1 MQKPG
6 GSNPIIMLPRWQC
19 GELKW
24 FVWRGKAQWRKVQKQ
39 KPIPRIEE
47 EPTALYPTD
56 QRLVIDILAV
66 LDLLDVL
73 DVLDVLDEDSFN
85 PLIAVER
92 DDIKHNVW

>member
-1 MQKPG
+1 M
-6 GSNPIIMLPRWQC
+6 
-19 GELKW
+19 KW

-66 LDLLDVL
+66 LDLLDVRG
-73 DVLDVLDEDSFN
+73 VLDLLDEASFN
-85 PLIAVER
+85 R
-92 DDIKHNVW
+92 RKKR

>member
-1 MQKPG
+1 M
-6 GSNPIIMLPRWQC
+6 
-19 GELKW
+19 KW

-39 KPIPRIEE
+39 KPIPRIGE

-73 DVLDVLDEDSFN
+73 DEDSFN